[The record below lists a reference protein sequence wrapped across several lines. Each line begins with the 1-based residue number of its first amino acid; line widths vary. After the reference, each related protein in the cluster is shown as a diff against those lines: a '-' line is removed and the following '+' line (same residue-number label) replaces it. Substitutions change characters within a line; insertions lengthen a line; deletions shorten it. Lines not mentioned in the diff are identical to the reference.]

1 MLDQKE
7 RPLYPPTFL
16 ADLTLKTL
24 EVLKE
29 QIPAEAFR
37 VVESLVVINIEQKR
51 CELTDQ
57 SMKETVSE
65 LLWFTAEQ
73 EPAALEMKVPA

>member
-57 SMKETVSE
+57 FMLHAVSE

-73 EPAALEMKVPA
+73 EPAVLEMKVPA